1 MKNLAGNLHA
11 PPGAARNILS
21 LRQTFSSTYTGRF
34 PDMEFPL
41 GGVRYA
47 EVEKGVLFSLF
58 PIIEPLAKF
67 KNSEEIRYN
76 GSIVV
81 KDIAQEDSF
90 ERGCLFSCLASLFK
104 T

>member
-47 EVEKGVLFSLF
+47 EVVLSSHFSAFYRIFSYLK
-58 PIIEPLAKF
+58 IILISDIMHYKRYILIF
-67 KNSEEIRYN
+67 NEEEY
-76 GSIVV
+76 
-81 KDIAQEDSF
+81 
-90 ERGCLFSCLASLFK
+90 
-104 T
+104 